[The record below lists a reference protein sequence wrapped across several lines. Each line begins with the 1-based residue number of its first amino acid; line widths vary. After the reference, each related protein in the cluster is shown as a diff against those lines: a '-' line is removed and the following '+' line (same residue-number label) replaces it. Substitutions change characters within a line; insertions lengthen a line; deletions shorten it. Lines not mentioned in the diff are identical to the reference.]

1 MTRQAEPDAGYA
13 LTDALVAV
21 LILATALILSLAA
34 LGQARAAAD
43 VAWEARQAKV
53 LLDYLLQTGFHQDQ
67 PLVGKTGAF
76 TWVLRTEATGAERP
90 IAICRRSVSL
100 EHGQSGRSYAAATL
114 ETCPLSAAGE

>member
-1 MTRQAEPDAGYA
+1 MARQADAEAGYA

-21 LILATALILSLAA
+21 LILATVLILSLVA

-43 VAWEARQAKV
+43 VAWEARQARV
-53 LLDYLLQTGFHQDQ
+53 LLDNLLQTGPRQDQ
-67 PLVGKTGAF
+67 PLVGRTGAF
-76 TWVLRTEATGAERP
+76 TWILRTETTGAERP

-100 EHGQSGRSYAAATL
+100 EHAQSGRSYAAATL